1 MGTRLKDAI
10 EKISVCEYIPKVI
23 VLHVGTND
31 ILDRDAKLIVDDIVK
46 AYDLVKDSD
55 TKFVFS
61 SICPRTD
68 DVKLNLKAQL
78 INAMAASILDLS
90 KNASVLRHD
99 NLYEHGVVNSKLYVD
114 DEGNNDGVHVNKL
127 GSSFIA
133 SNTKLA
139 VGRVLNLN
147 ITVKRRNFHRKN
159 YDKMRR

>member
-1 MGTRLKDAI
+1 M
-10 EKISVCEYIPKVI
+10 
-23 VLHVGTND
+23 HVGTND